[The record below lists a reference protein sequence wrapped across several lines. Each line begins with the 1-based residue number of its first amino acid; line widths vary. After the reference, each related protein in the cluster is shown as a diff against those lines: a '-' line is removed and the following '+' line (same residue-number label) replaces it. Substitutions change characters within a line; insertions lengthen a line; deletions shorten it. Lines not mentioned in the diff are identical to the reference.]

1 MTRRIDYVLMD
12 PTGNITILAET
23 PAVPADQ
30 PAIAARLMAAEP
42 SAEQVGFLSAGP
54 GGGTALRMAGGEF
67 CGNAAMSAAALYAER
82 EGLSHSRI
90 RVCFAGMKEPAEVE
104 ITALPDGWQGTVS
117 MPRPLSVAEEAFP
130 GGGIRPVVRFDGISH
145 VILES
150 DQDPAELEALAPLW
164 CRHLGAEAVG
174 LMLLDTAE
182 ERLTPLV
189 YVPAAGTLCWENS
202 CASGTSAAGA
212 YLARKAGRPVTL
224 SLRQP
229 GGSLEVS
236 ASPDGALYL
245 TGTVR
250 LRKRGKA
257 DIEL

>member
-1 MTRRIDYVLMD
+1 MRQIVSYALMD
-12 PTGNITILAET
+12 PTGNMTILAET
-23 PAVPADQ
+23 PVDPALQ
-30 PAIAARLMAAEP
+30 AAAAARLTALEP
-42 SAEQVGFLSAGP
+42 ETEQVGFISRESGD
-54 GGGTALRMAGGEF
+54 TVSLRMAGGEF
-67 CGNAAMSAAALYAER
+67 CGNAAMSAAALCAER
-82 EGLSHSRI
+82 EGLTHGRI
-90 RVCFAGMKEPAEVE
+90 RVCFAGMKEPAEVD
-104 ITALPDGWQGTVS
+104 ITALPDGWRGTVT
-117 MPRPLSVAEEAFP
+117 MPRPLSVAEESFP
-130 GGGIRPVVRFDGISH
+130 GGGTWPVVRFDGISH

-150 DQDPAELEALAPLW
+150 DQNPVELETLAPLW

-174 LMLLDTAE
+174 LMLLDPAE
-182 ERLTPLV
+182 KRLTPLV